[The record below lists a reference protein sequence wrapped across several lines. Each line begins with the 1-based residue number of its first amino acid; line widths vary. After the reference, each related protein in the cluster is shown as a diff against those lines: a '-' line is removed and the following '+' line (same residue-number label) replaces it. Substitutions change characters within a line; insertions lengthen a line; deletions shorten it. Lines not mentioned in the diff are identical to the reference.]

1 MFAIEPWHWLVLGVV
16 LIISEMFLTTFATL
30 WFGVAAVIVA
40 LLAWLLPISEF
51 IQIVLWIMLSIIMV
65 VAWFKFI
72 KPLSIDRT
80 KAGLGGGVIIGELGM
95 IVIRPTPDR
104 VGTVRFSV
112 PIVGATE
119 WMCRTR
125 GEEVEV
131 GQRVVV
137 VDVVGNELVVAP
149 SKIMAHINHR

>member
-51 IQIVLWIMLSIIMV
+51 IQIIVWLTLSIIMV

-95 IVIRPTPDR
+95 IVVKPLPDR

-125 GEEVEV
+125 GDEVEV

-149 SKIMAHINHR
+149 SKTIAQINH

>member
-1 MFAIEPWHWLVLGVV
+1 MFAIEPWHWMVLGVV

-51 IQIVLWIMLSIIMV
+51 IQIVVWLMLSIIMV

-95 IVIRPTPDR
+95 IVIKPTPDR

-149 SKIMAHINHR
+149 SKTMAYINHR

>member
-1 MFAIEPWHWLVLGVV
+1 MFAIEPWHWMVLGVV

-51 IQIVLWIMLSIIMV
+51 IQIVVWLMLSIIMV

-95 IVIRPTPDR
+95 IVIKPTPDR